1 MEINLENTKN
11 ITPIIL
17 HNEKNTFGSYG
28 ITHMIRKMH
37 DGLEFEMT
45 DKLTSI
51 LKKHKLYETKLVT
64 KYQRQKY
71 NKSFKELG
79 ILDQVMI
86 EHLISVKNMVEGL
99 WDLKEQLP
107 TNNFDEANKQVNDYL
122 IKNTDCIVKLKY
134 LEKELHG

>member
-1 MEINLENTKN
+1 
-11 ITPIIL
+11 
-17 HNEKNTFGSYG
+17 
-28 ITHMIRKMH
+28 
-37 DGLEFEMT
+37 
-45 DKLTSI
+45 
-51 LKKHKLYETKLVT
+51 
-64 KYQRQKY
+64 
-71 NKSFKELG
+71 
-79 ILDQVMI
+79 MI